1 MCRALPCLLHGL
13 ITAWMRAALPTSTVD
28 DADSPLNDV
37 IFAGGVGTFVP
48 DAIVFIRQ
56 GAMDPIAIVVSRV
69 G

>member
-1 MCRALPCLLHGL
+1 
-13 ITAWMRAALPTSTVD
+13 MRAALPTSTVD